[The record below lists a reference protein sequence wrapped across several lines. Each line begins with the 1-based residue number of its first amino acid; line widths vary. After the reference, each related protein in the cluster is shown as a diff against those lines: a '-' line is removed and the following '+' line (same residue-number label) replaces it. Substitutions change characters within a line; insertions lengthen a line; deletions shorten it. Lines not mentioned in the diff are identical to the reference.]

1 MRHLILRLEGPLMS
15 FGETAI
21 DERFATAR
29 FPSLSMVCGL
39 LANACG
45 MCRTR
50 PAEIQELQDTM
61 EIASRV
67 DRPGQRLRDYQTAQL
82 SSRDEVWTSS
92 GRVAGRDGGSS
103 GLFTVQ
109 IEKEYWSDAAIT
121 VAVALPDE
129 RIDVMVSA
137 LREPARALFLGR
149 VSCPPSR
156 PILAKVAEAND
167 VKEALERWPA
177 DDGKPAT
184 MLAQWPDHLDRV
196 NGSRSALVTDRK
208 DWRNRMHVGS
218 RRVREG
224 DIRIGAAT

>member
-1 MRHLILRLEGPLMS
+1 MS

-67 DRPGQRLRDYQTAQL
+67 DRPGQRLRDYQTAQI

-92 GRVAGRDGGSS
+92 GRVAKRDGEAT

-121 VAVALPDE
+121 VAVALPDA

-156 PILAKVAEAND
+156 SILADVIEANN
-167 VKEALERWPA
+167 VREALERWPA
-177 DDGKPAT
+177 DDGNPTT
-184 MLAQWPDHLDRV
+184 MLAQWPDRLDRV
-196 NGSRSALVTDRK
+196 NASRSTLVTDRK
-208 DWRNRMHVGS
+208 DWRNRIHVGS
-218 RRVREG
+218 RRIREG
-224 DIRIGAAT
+224 NIDVGAAA

>member
-1 MRHLILRLEGPLMS
+1 MS

-39 LANACG
+39 LANASG

-50 PAEIQELQDTM
+50 PTEIQELQEMM

-92 GRVAGRDGGSS
+92 GRVSGRDGGSS
-103 GLFTVQ
+103 GIFTVQ
-109 IEKEYWSDAAIT
+109 IEKEYWADAAIT

-129 RIDVMVSA
+129 RIDMMVCA

-156 PILAKVAEAND
+156 PILAGVVEANN
-167 VKEALERWPA
+167 VLEALKRWPA
-177 DDGKPAT
+177 DDGRPAT
-184 MLAQWPDHLDRV
+184 MLAQWPDHLNRE
-196 NGSRSALVTDRK
+196 NHSRSALVTDRK

-218 RRVREG
+218 RRVRED
-224 DIRIGAAT
+224 DIEVMAA

>member
-1 MRHLILRLEGPLMS
+1 MS

-21 DERFATAR
+21 DERFPTAR

-39 LANACG
+39 LANASG

-50 PAEIQELQDTM
+50 PAEVQELQDAM

-67 DRPGQRLRDYQTAQL
+67 DRPGHRLRDYQTAQL
-82 SSRDEVWTSS
+82 NSRDEVWTSL
-92 GRVAGRDGGSS
+92 GRVAGRGGGSS

-121 VAVALPDE
+121 VAVALPDD

-137 LREPARALFLGR
+137 LREPARTLFLGR

-156 PILAKVAEAND
+156 PILAGVIEANN
-167 VKEALERWPA
+167 VLEALKRWPT
-177 DDGKPAT
+177 DNGSPAT
-184 MLAQWPDHLDRV
+184 MPAQWPDRLDRV
-196 NGSRSALVTDRK
+196 NTSRSALVTDRK

-218 RRVREG
+218 RRIREA
-224 DIRIGAAT
+224 DIEVGAAT